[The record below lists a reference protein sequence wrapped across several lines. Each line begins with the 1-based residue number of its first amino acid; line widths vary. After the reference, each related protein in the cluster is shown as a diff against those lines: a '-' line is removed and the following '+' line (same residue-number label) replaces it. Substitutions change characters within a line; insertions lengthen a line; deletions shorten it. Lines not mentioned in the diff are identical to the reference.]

1 MGAFKRWETQ
11 DLQTSG
17 EAQSP
22 WLNAGWGPVFDAI
35 LCYSIIESSATFYFE
50 GIWTD
55 LNRSPGRFTVASQ
68 SLHCRFTVTSCSLHG
83 PPFEGHGHRA
93 VARWYTGLWQVS
105 SRCYHHSLTGGFIT
119 KKDQNMVIE
128 VRHKMLGRW
137 LLLMRC
143 SLMLASWGVKWTAG
157 THIKLKFRGWQMVL
171 DAPNLEGFWCWLD
184 AWWWWW

>member
-1 MGAFKRWETQ
+1 MGHLNGGKLRICRQVEKPKA
-11 DLQTSG
+11 LGSMLG
-17 EAQSP
+17 EGRC
-22 WLNAGWGPVFDAI
+22 LMLFYAI
-35 LCYSIIESSATFYFE
+35 LSLSPVLFSILKRFE
-50 GIWTD
+50 QIWTEA
-55 LNRSPGRFTVASQ
+55 PVASQ
-68 SLHCRFTVTSCSLHG
+68 SLHCRFTVASWSLHG

-119 KKDQNMVIE
+119 KKDQNMIIE
-128 VRHKMLGRW
+128 VRRKMLGRW

-157 THIKLKFRGWQMVL
+157 IHIKLKFRGWQMVL